1 MNPGTFFDYLDGK
14 LSASERAELEAGLI
28 SDPDLRRELAVARQI
43 HSGIRQSTEA
53 LEALSPTSDAARG
66 AILGRRVAIVFA
78 LLVFL
83 NVLFGI
89 YAVWFMGKKR
99 PATVPS
105 EQSQQQLNR
114 ALQNAAS
121 AALPTPTLE
130 IEEIKIPA
138 PKSQRDAVANKIIAL
153 ATDCGGSAAKNL
165 NDENGLLLFAEVPA
179 AQENNFREKLVA
191 LGAAPSKSESTSAG
205 EKRII
210 QIRIVQS
217 TDR

>member
-1 MNPGTFFDYLDGK
+1 MNPGTLFDYLDGK
-14 LSASERAELEAGLI
+14 LSASERTELEAQLVA
-28 SDPDLRRELAVARQI
+28 DPGLRRELAVAREI

-53 LEALSPTSDAARG
+53 LEALSPASEAARG

-89 YAVWFMGKKR
+89 YAIWFMKKR
-99 PATVPS
+99 PAFVPDQ
-105 EQSQQQLNR
+105 QSQQRLSR
-114 ALQNAAS
+114 ALQNAATTV
-121 AALPTPTLE
+121 LPTPTLE

-138 PKSQRDAVANKIIAL
+138 PKSQRDAVANKIIAA
-153 ATDCGGSAAKNL
+153 ATECGGSAAKNL
-165 NDENGLLLFAEVPA
+165 NDENGLLLFAEIPA
-179 AQENNFREKLVA
+179 PQESNFREKLVA
-191 LGAAPSKSESTSAG
+191 LGAAPSRPDSSLPG

-217 TDR
+217 PDR